1 MSEQEEAIALCWHCD
16 RSPRAEGQLLCND
29 CLEAATGELVAL
41 ILAHLDRPNA
51 LTRERDELRAA
62 LEAAAE
68 KFQRIQWVALP
79 STMVMARAMDG
90 EQAVRDA
97 LDTLTNKAGG
107 GEA

>member
-1 MSEQEEAIALCWHCD
+1 MSEQEEWSDGYTKGRDD
-16 RSPRAEGQLLCND
+16 RGIWNLKAGEWFEVEEVPMLL
-29 CLEAATGELVAL
+29 
-41 ILAHLDRPNA
+41 NA

-97 LDTLTNKAGG
+97 LDTLTNKAAGG
-107 GEA
+107 KEA